1 MDDDLHV
8 MPKLSASVNISLAR
22 PLHCLE
28 IFPTWFWPSA
38 ESTLQVQKNPSLIDI
53 QNNIPTSN
61 HACHDDYIQCAYLS
75 CWYKIYTPNPYPQTG
90 PKTRSTNWAMIFYWT
105 GLLVGCRK
113 ISQILQDFQGQIHV
127 KNQLI
132 SWKIHGKFQANFAE
146 KWLVKHGNFLGK
158 FCWKVIRFVLIL

>member
-1 MDDDLHV
+1 MTYTWCQSYRHQWT
-8 MPKLSASVNISLAR
+8 
-22 PLHCLE
+22 
-28 IFPTWFWPSA
+28 FPWQGH
-38 ESTLQVQKNPSLIDI
+38 STAWKSFQPGFGRLQRVPYKCKKTQVWLTFKIT
-53 QNNIPTSN
+53 TSN
-61 HACHDDYIQCAYLS
+61 HARHDDNIQCAYLS
-75 CWYKIYTPNPYPQTG
+75 CWYKIYTPNPHPQTG